1 GASSIRF
8 ERLRE
13 GLVLA
18 EKIRLLREEY
28 TRTRN
33 TEALRLL
40 NEEVAR
46 FVRQPITHA
55 NAAPMVNRLQTFIN
69 GL

>member
-1 GASSIRF
+1 MTLPKDF
-8 ERLRE
+8 
-13 GLVLA
+13 
-18 EKIRLLREEY
+18 EEY

-55 NAAPMVNRLQTFIN
+55 NAAPMVNRLRAFIN